1 MTTYNATQRRRT
13 RLNDSTYSRH
23 KISHARTS
31 TQAKNGAPSNDIS
44 GRVLPKHGQVGLAT
58 RRLRRLAVLGIT
70 ARAGTNRGRL
80 RGTRRGDVVL
90 VGRGRQL
97 LLRAS
102 LAELGLCKKEEE
114 SATQRRSDAAVQR
127 YVRHLKGENTWK
139 RRSPGDFVG
148 ERLLPEAARRNQS
161 RIRDTHGCM
170 NGEGDAYR
178 DHASES
184 ETYPWPGCGTP
195 PPRI

>member
-13 RLNDSTYSRH
+13 RLNGSTYSRR

-44 GRVLPKHGQVGLAT
+44 GRVVPKHGQVGLAT
-58 RRLRRLAVLGIT
+58 RRLRRLAMLGIT

-90 VGRGRQL
+90 VGRRRQL

-102 LAELGLCKKEEE
+102 LAELGLCKRGENV
-114 SATQRRSDAAVQR
+114 RCSDAAVQR
-127 YVRHLKGENTWK
+127 YVRHLKGENRWK

-148 ERLLPEAARRNQS
+148 VRLLPEAARRNQS
-161 RIRDTHGCM
+161 RIRDTQGCM
-170 NGEGDAYR
+170 NGEGDAYH
-178 DHASES
+178 DHALES
-184 ETYPWPGCGTP
+184 ETYPWPCCGTP
-195 PPRI
+195 PPPIRS